1 MKLRLVR
8 CIFAAKIPSHTIISH
23 VTMSKKRKKTGPF
36 VPYPNDRFIID
47 SYPNDGGQK
56 PPDGLSIYR
65 LLTGK
70 DDATFCKR
78 VSEALELGYAL
89 HGSPSIT
96 FNGTDVIA
104 AQAVIWPFRAAYMEC
119 SDDDIP
125 F

>member
-1 MKLRLVR
+1 
-8 CIFAAKIPSHTIISH
+8 
-23 VTMSKKRKKTGPF
+23 MSKKRKKTGVF
-36 VPYPNDRFIID
+36 VPHPNDRFID
-47 SYPNDGGQK
+47 SNPNGYCQK
-56 PPDGLSIYR
+56 PPDDLSIYR

-78 VSEALELGYAL
+78 VSEALELGYVL
-89 HGSPSIT
+89 YESPSIT

-104 AQAVIWPFRAAYMEC
+104 AQAVIWPFRAAYVAC